1 MEEQLSTFLRTQEA
15 LIANMIKQQQD
26 SLTAQMKQLEQKLQD
41 RIDDHHIANDT
52 PATTAYSA
60 QPAAEHAHGRQKM
73 KMKLEYDHSN
83 PALFPA
89 FDSQLEAKL
98 RIDGPVIGTEV
109 EQVWFGFGCLKGIAS
124 ARIHPWVKA
133 FQNDVTRFTKVNF
146 FNQMRRAFAD
156 PEAQN
161 KALQKLGYMKQ
172 GHKDFREFISE
183 FDQTLLEAGA
193 FGESESTK
201 KSWLRNAISL
211 DLAKAIVAAPEPETY
226 EELCQQL
233 HRVSHQLTSLSKR
246 TPTRLTTRQP
256 QTISYTAA
264 PPDNAT
270 HKPDAMD
277 WEPSLNKRRAKWVSK
292 GEIDKR
298 MQENRCRRCG
308 ASGHFVNRCPYP
320 PRPPANFPKAASAK
334 VVGPELEAEE
344 VISENQGKE

>member
-1 MEEQLSTFLRTQEA
+1 
-15 LIANMIKQQQD
+15 MIKQQQD
-26 SLTAQMKQLEQKLQD
+26 SLTAQMKQLERTLQD

-52 PATTAYSA
+52 PATAAYSA
-60 QPAAEHAHGRQKM
+60 AEHRRQKM
-73 KMKLEYDHSN
+73 KVKLEYDHSN

-98 RIDGPVIGTEV
+98 RIDGPVIGSEV

-124 ARIHPWVKA
+124 ARVHPWVKA
-133 FQNDVTRFTKVNF
+133 FQDDVTRFTKVNF

-172 GHKDFREFISE
+172 GNKDFREFISE

-211 DLAKAIVAAPEPETY
+211 ELAKAIVAAPEPETY

-233 HRVSHQLTSLSKR
+233 HRVSHQLTSLNKR
-246 TPTRLTTRQP
+246 TPTTTRQL
-256 QTISYTAA
+256 QTTSYTAA
-264 PPDNAT
+264 PANNAT
-270 HKPDAMD
+270 HKPDTMD
-277 WEPSLNKRRAKWVSK
+277 WEPSLNKRRAKWVPK
-292 GEIDKR
+292 GEIDRR
-298 MQENRCRRCG
+298 MKENRCRRCG
-308 ASGHFVNRCPYP
+308 ASGHFVNRCPYDP
-320 PRPPANFPKAASAK
+320 PSPPANRPKCKSCGART
-334 VVGPELEAEE
+334 
-344 VISENQGKE
+344 

>member
-1 MEEQLSTFLRTQEA
+1 MDSEQLSSFLRTQEA

-26 SLTAQMKQLEQKLQD
+26 SLTAQMKQLERTLQD
-41 RIDDHHIANDT
+41 RIDDHHIANDM

-60 QPAAEHAHGRQKM
+60 QPAAEHGRQRM

-98 RIDGPVIGTEV
+98 RIDGPVIGSEV
-109 EQVWFGFGCLKGIAS
+109 EQVWFGFGCLKGTAS
-124 ARIHPWVKA
+124 ARVHPWVKA
-133 FQNDVTRFTKVNF
+133 FQDDVTRFTKVNF

-172 GHKDFREFISE
+172 GNKDFREFISE

-211 DLAKAIVAAPEPETY
+211 ELAKAIVAAPEPDTY

-233 HRVSHQLTSLSKR
+233 HRVSHQLASLNKR
-246 TPTRLTTRQP
+246 TPTSRQIGRQS
-256 QTISYTAA
+256 QTGSYTATPA
-264 PPDNAT
+264 SNTTP
-270 HKPDAMD
+270 KSDAMD
-277 WEPSLNKRRAKWVSK
+277 WEPTPNKRRAKWVPK
-292 GEIDKR
+292 VELDKR
-298 MQENRCRRCG
+298 MRDNRCRRCG
-308 ASGHFVNRCPYP
+308 ASGHFINNCPYDP
-320 PRPPANFPKAASAK
+320 PRPPTSLPKAANAK
-334 VVGPELEAEE
+334 ITGPELEVEE
-344 VISENQGKE
+344 EDQGKE